1 MENPTASEQPQ
12 LSKKKL
18 KKLARAEEWAKKA
31 GDMKRQ
37 KRDRMKQKK
46 RQQRKIVEEKKRLG
60 LEPTEEDWKG
70 LKRSRRGRGYK
81 KELQAKLLQSPTV
94 IIDCSFDEHHGQKE
108 LVSMSRQIEHCISC
122 LRRHEKVIKMAVT
135 GVSEQFEQVLKVRNY
150 DRWPVQFEKDPSLT
164 QLCPLEKLVYLTG
177 DATEDMGEYDVEAV
191 YVLGGIVDH
200 NKLKNIT
207 LNKAKDLNIKTQ
219 RFPIGQYIQL
229 KTSAILSINHS
240 FELLM
245 RKLNG
250 ESWQDAVKN
259 TIPARKIQ
267 AGEEEGPDTP
277 SLSSSG
283 SSEESG
289 MVEADDK

>member
-1 MENPTASEQPQ
+1 MESDKPVPSDQPQ

-31 GDMKRQ
+31 GELKRQ
-37 KRDRMKQKK
+37 KRDRVKEKK
-46 RQQRKIVEEKKRLG
+46 RQQRKIVEEKKRQG
-60 LEPTEEDWKG
+60 LELTEEDWKG

-122 LRRHEKVIKMAVT
+122 LRRHDKVLKMVVT
-135 GVSEQFEQVLKVRNY
+135 GLSEQFEQVLCVRNY
-150 DRWPVQFEKDPSLT
+150 DKWPVQFSKDPSLT
-164 QLCPLEKLVYLTG
+164 QLCPPDRLIYLTG
-177 DATEDMGEYDVEAV
+177 DASDEMGEFETDKV

-207 LNKAKDLNIKTQ
+207 LNKATSLNIKTQ
-219 RFPIGQYIQL
+219 RFPIGQFIQL

-267 AGEEEGPDTP
+267 TEEQEELQTP
-277 SLSSSG
+277 SVSS
-283 SSEESG
+283 SSEESASL
-289 MVEADDK
+289 EADDK